1 MGGAGLSPEQNG
13 ELQELLESELRK
25 LLKSMGL
32 TEQAMETVVLD
43 QTVVGRLSR
52 IDSIQN
58 QAMAKGLHERE
69 QARLGQIHSALSRM
83 ADGSFGIC
91 VECGRPLDYGRL
103 LIFPEAPT
111 CPACS

>member
-1 MGGAGLSPEQNG
+1 M
-13 ELQELLESELRK
+13 
-25 LLKSMGL
+25 

-43 QTVVGRLSR
+43 QTTVGRLSR

-69 QARLGQIHSALSRM
+69 QARLGQIQSALARI
-83 ADGSFGIC
+83 AAGEYGHC
-91 VECGRPLDYGRL
+91 LECRRPLEFGRL

-111 CPACS
+111 CPGCA